1 MSSFNEANKREREE
15 ETKET
20 DYQRSGPKRTF
31 SEKFR
36 KALDLDTAE
45 GWTQE
50 DSEDYFSY
58 GLDASPEYLEE
69 FRGLPSYKKFGDSID
84 DKEGMIRAPDR
95 HRYTKTFDVI
105 EDGKEK
111 IYDKNTVVEA
121 NLLDN
126 YVNQQLQ
133 MHSDML
139 RKLEGIPQTYNV
151 RDPEGA
157 KERKYLRDEL
167 KDFVKDELGRLQ
179 GPKLFWKNLK
189 SGKSRREVTGK
200 GYKRKRKLNKNRGDV
215 QTEAARIRK
224 HLDSLKH
231 N

>member
-31 SEKFR
+31 SDKFR
-36 KALDLDTAE
+36 NALDLDTAE
-45 GWTQE
+45 GWTGE
-50 DSEDYFSY
+50 PSEDYFSF
-58 GLDASPEYLEE
+58 GLDDSPKFLEK
-69 FRGLPSYKKFGDSID
+69 FTGLPSYKKLGDSID
-84 DKEGMIRAPDR
+84 DIEGMLRVPLNR
-95 HRYTKTFDVI
+95 SMYSVI
-105 EDGKEK
+105 ENGEEK
-111 IYDKNTVVEA
+111 FYDTNTVVEA

-126 YVNQQLQ
+126 FVNRQLIQ
-133 MHSDML
+133 HSDML
-139 RKLEGIPQTYNV
+139 RKLEGNVPTYDV

-224 HLDSLKH
+224 HLNSLKH